1 MAAVGGAEGFKYL
14 DHMTD
19 AVIEAYGTNLEAA
32 FENSARGLVNVM
44 FDISKVFSQKEI
56 MIEAHGYDLQSLLY
70 DWLEKVMLVILT
82 ENVVL
87 SDFKVKISNTKL
99 EESNAENSYFLLA
112 YAKGESINLE
122 KHHYKVEIKGVTYHE
137 MQILQPI
144 DKNEVTIRFLL
155 DL

>member
-1 MAAVGGAEGFKYL
+1 L
-14 DHMTD
+14 
-19 AVIEAYGTNLEAA
+19 VIEAYGTNLEAA

-56 MIEAHGYDLQSLLY
+56 MIEARGYDLQSLLY

>member
-1 MAAVGGAEGFKYL
+1 MMAVGGAEGFKYL

-19 AVIEAYGTNLEAA
+19 AVIEAYGTNLESA

-44 FDISKVFSQKEI
+44 FDISKVIPQKEI
-56 MIEAHGYDLQSLLY
+56 MIEASGYDLPSLLY

-82 ENVVL
+82 QYVVL
-87 SDFKVKISNTKL
+87 SDFKVKILNTKL
-99 EESNAENSYFLLA
+99 EGSNAENSYSLSA
-112 YAKGESINLE
+112 YTKGESMNLE
-122 KHHYKVEIKGVTYHE
+122 KHDYKVEIKGVTYHE

-144 DKNEVTIRFLL
+144 DKNQVTIRFML

>member
-56 MIEAHGYDLQSLLY
+56 MIKASGYDLQSLLY

-87 SDFKVKISNTKL
+87 SEFKVKISNTKL

>member
-56 MIEAHGYDLQSLLY
+56 MIEASGYDLQSLLY

-82 ENVVL
+82 ENVIL
-87 SDFKVKISNTKL
+87 SEFKVKISNTKL
-99 EESNAENSYFLLA
+99 EESKAENSYFLLA